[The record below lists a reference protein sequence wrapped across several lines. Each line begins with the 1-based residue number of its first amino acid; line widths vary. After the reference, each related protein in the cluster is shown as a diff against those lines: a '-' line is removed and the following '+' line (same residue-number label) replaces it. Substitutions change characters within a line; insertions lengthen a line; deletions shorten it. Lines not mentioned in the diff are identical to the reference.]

1 MKFLTRHNIWKKK
14 IELRIEYW
22 GLEWFNYYYAKELRL
37 KWVSY
42 LLLLPAYR
50 PQIVLDCSYSHQTL
64 PLTTCFQFSIRSW
77 KKNGFELNIC
87 HQGYNKV
94 MRFKVQYT
102 LNYHIRKGILL
113 YFICC
118 NTHTFLFYVS
128 VKEVAWNKF
137 KVENIVS
144 CM

>member
-22 GLEWFNYYYAKELRL
+22 GLEWFYYAKELEL

-77 KKNGFELNIC
+77 KKMVLNWI
-87 HQGYNKV
+87 YAIKV
-94 MRFKVQYT
+94 TTMRFKVQYT

-137 KVENIVS
+137 KLEIIVS